1 MMCGIVWCKKIEARV
16 DYSKYLGPD
25 WKPTYGKSGIHVS
38 NHTSWMDIQSCMWT
52 CTPSFLSKD
61 EISRTPVIAQ
71 VANSIQTVYVKRG
84 DTKEKRAEVIK
95 IILQRQ
101 LDAEQGLF
109 PPLLIFPE
117 GATTNGSCLIKFKK
131 GAFLSLRSV
140 QPLFID
146 YWNQTNIST
155 S

>member
-1 MMCGIVWCKKIEARV
+1 MCSIAWCKKIEAKV

-25 WKPTYGKSGIHVS
+25 WKPTYGKSGIQVS
-38 NHTSWMDIQSCMWT
+38 NHTSWMDIVACMWT
-52 CTPSFLSKD
+52 NTPSFLSKS
-61 EISRTPVIAQ
+61 EISKIPVIAQ
-71 VANSIQTVYVKRG
+71 VANSIQTVYVKRER

-95 IILQRQ
+95 TILQRQ

-131 GAFLSLRSV
+131 GSFLSLRSV
-140 QPLFID
+140 TPMFID
-146 YWNQTNIST
+146 YWNQTSIST